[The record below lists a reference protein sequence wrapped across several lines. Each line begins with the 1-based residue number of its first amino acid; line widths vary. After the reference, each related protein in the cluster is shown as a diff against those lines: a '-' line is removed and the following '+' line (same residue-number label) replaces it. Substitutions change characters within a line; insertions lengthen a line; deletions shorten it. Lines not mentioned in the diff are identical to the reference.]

1 MDMGMKH
8 YFLKKLST
16 LARYLI
22 MPVLMMAAVYL
33 LLASAG
39 NVNERQQAENL
50 KQMEDTIHKAVLNC
64 YAIEGSYPATLDY
77 VEQYYGLQIDH
88 DRYDVFY
95 EVFAQNIMPEITVI
109 EKDTESSQ

>member
-1 MDMGMKH
+1 MGMRKH
-8 YFLKKLST
+8 LSKKLAT
-16 LARYLI
+16 LGRSLI
-22 MPVLMMAAVYL
+22 MPALMLAAVYIL
-33 LLASAG
+33 LVSAG

-50 KQMEDTIHKAVLNC
+50 KQMEDSIHKAVLNC

>member
-1 MDMGMKH
+1 MDMGIRKH
-8 YFLKKLST
+8 FLKKLST

-22 MPVLMMAAVYL
+22 MPAFMMAAVYIL
-33 LLASAG
+33 LVSAG

-50 KQMEDTIHKAVLNC
+50 KQMQDSIQKAVLNC
-64 YAIEGSYPATLDY
+64 YAIEGSYPADINY

-95 EVFAQNIMPEITVI
+95 EVFAQNIMPEITVV

>member
-1 MDMGMKH
+1 MGMKH

-33 LLASAG
+33 LLVSAG
-39 NVNERQQAENL
+39 NVNERQLAENL
-50 KQMEDTIHKAVLNC
+50 NQLEDNIHKAVLIC

>member
-1 MDMGMKH
+1 MGMRKH
-8 YFLKKLST
+8 LSKKLAT
-16 LARYLI
+16 LGRYLI
-22 MPVLMMAAVYL
+22 MPALMLAAVYIL
-33 LLASAG
+33 LVSAG

-50 KQMEDTIHKAVLNC
+50 KQVEDSIHKAVLNC

>member
-1 MDMGMKH
+1 MGMRKH
-8 YFLKKLST
+8 LSKKLAT
-16 LARYLI
+16 LGRYLI
-22 MPVLMMAAVYL
+22 MPALMLAAVYIL
-33 LLASAG
+33 LVSAG
-39 NVNERQQAENL
+39 NVNERQQAGNL
-50 KQMEDTIHKAVLNC
+50 KQMEDSIHKAVLNC

>member
-1 MDMGMKH
+1 MGMRKH
-8 YFLKKLST
+8 LSKKLAT
-16 LARYLI
+16 LGRCLI
-22 MPVLMMAAVYL
+22 MPALMLAAVYIL
-33 LLASAG
+33 LVSAG

-50 KQMEDTIHKAVLNC
+50 KQMEDSIHKAVLNC

>member
-1 MDMGMKH
+1 MGMKH

-33 LLASAG
+33 LLVSAG

-77 VEQYYGLQIDH
+77 VEHYGLQIDH

>member
-1 MDMGMKH
+1 MGMKH

-33 LLASAG
+33 LLVSAG
-39 NVNERQQAENL
+39 NVNERQQAESL

-64 YAIEGSYPATLDY
+64 YAIEGSYPATIEY
-77 VEQYYGLQIDH
+77 VEEYYGLQIDH
-88 DRYDVFY
+88 EKYDVFY
-95 EVFAQNIMPEITVI
+95 EVFAQNLMPEVTVL
-109 EKDTESSQ
+109 EKNTGLE

>member
-1 MDMGMKH
+1 MGMKH

-33 LLASAG
+33 LLVSAG

-64 YAIEGSYPATLDY
+64 YAIE
-77 VEQYYGLQIDH
+77 
-88 DRYDVFY
+88 
-95 EVFAQNIMPEITVI
+95 
-109 EKDTESSQ
+109 

>member
-1 MDMGMKH
+1 MGMRKH
-8 YFLKKLST
+8 LLKKLAT
-16 LARYLI
+16 LGRYLI
-22 MPVLMMAAVYL
+22 MPALMLAAVYIL
-33 LLASAG
+33 LVSAG

-50 KQMEDTIHKAVLNC
+50 KQMEDSIHKAVLNC

-109 EKDTESSQ
+109 DKDTESSQ

>member
-8 YFLKKLST
+8 YFLKKLSA

-22 MPVLMMAAVYL
+22 MPVLMMAAVYIL
-33 LLASAG
+33 LISAG

-109 EKDTESSQ
+109 EKDTESSR

>member
-1 MDMGMKH
+1 MGMRKH
-8 YFLKKLST
+8 LSKKLVT
-16 LARYLI
+16 LGRYLI
-22 MPVLMMAAVYL
+22 MPALMLAAVYIL
-33 LLASAG
+33 LVSAG

-50 KQMEDTIHKAVLNC
+50 KQMEDSIHKAVLNC

-109 EKDTESSQ
+109 DKDTESSQ

>member
-1 MDMGMKH
+1 MGMKH

-33 LLASAG
+33 LLVSAG

-64 YAIEGSYPATLDY
+64 YAIEGSYPAY

>member
-1 MDMGMKH
+1 MGMRKH
-8 YFLKKLST
+8 LSKKLAT
-16 LARYLI
+16 LGRYLI
-22 MPVLMMAAVYL
+22 MPALMLAAVYIL
-33 LLASAG
+33 LVSAG

-50 KQMEDTIHKAVLNC
+50 KQMEDSIHKAVLNC

-77 VEQYYGLQIDH
+77 VEQYYSLQIDH

-109 EKDTESSQ
+109 DKDTESSQ